1 MSTTTNLTRAEARER
16 SDHLHVSEYLVR
28 LDLSAAPEPARTTFP
43 TTTTVRFTTTAPA
56 TFLDFLGEVRSVVVN
71 GRTVEPVHDGA
82 RVRLTGLAVD
92 GSENEVTVGGE
103 GRYSR
108 TGEGLHR
115 FTDPVDGATYLYTQ
129 YEPADSRRVFATFEQ
144 PDLKASYTFEV
155 LAPAA
160 WEVLSNQVPVEVEDL
175 PAAGAQA
182 ADGRRPSH
190 GARPALRRWTFAPT
204 ARMSSYLTAVV
215 AGPYHRVTG
224 RWSAPLPDGGTLE
237 VPLGVLCRASLAEH
251 LDADR
256 ILEVTRQGLD
266 FFHDAFAFPYPW
278 GKYDQVF
285 VPEYNL
291 GAMENPGCVTFT
303 ESYVFRSAAT
313 RAQYQARANT
323 ILHEMAHMWFGDLVT
338 PRWWDDLWLKESFA
352 DYMGAHASVA
362 ATEFTDAWV
371 AFAHRRKAW
380 AYAQDQ
386 LPTTHPIV
394 ADIPDL
400 EAAKQNFDGI
410 TYAKGAA
417 VLKQLVAYVGTEA
430 FFAGARA
437 YFQRHRWSATTLGD
451 LLAAL
456 EGASGR
462 DLAAWSRVWL
472 ETAGTPV
479 LTAEL
484 TPHSDQ
490 IANLVVTQE
499 GADPVTGQAVLRPH
513 RLAVGLYSLTDAA
526 DSSAGGA
533 APVLRRTHRLEA
545 DVTGD
550 RTELAEAAGLPV
562 PDLVL
567 VNDDDLTYAKVR
579 LDPASLATA
588 RRHLGALADALPR
601 SLVWSALWNATR
613 DGLLPAA
620 DYLGLVLRHG
630 PGETDT
636 AVLAGLTANAR
647 TAVEHYLPATRRPA
661 GRDEQAA
668 GAWERLLAADPGSDV
683 QLVWARA
690 LAAAGAVAP
699 SAAPRL
705 RAVLAGEV
713 SGLPLGPELRWSL
726 WQSLA
731 AVGAATQ
738 AELDGELVR
747 DATADGATQHLAA
760 LHAVPD
766 PGVKAA
772 AWEQLLTPGALT
784 NDHVDATLTGFAQSL
799 HRELTAPYTERYFA
813 ALRGMWADHSIEIAD
828 RLVRGLYPAHQDA
841 EPDRDPADHPV
852 VRRTTGWL
860 DAEPD
865 APAALRRLV
874 VEARD
879 HLLRALR
886 AQLASE
892 PG

>member
-1 MSTTTNLTRAEARER
+1 MSTTANLTRTAARER
-16 SDHLHVSEYLVR
+16 STHLRVSEYLVR
-28 LDLSAAPEPARTTFP
+28 LDLSGAPDPARTTFP
-43 TTTTVRFTTTAPA
+43 TTTTVRFTATAPT
-56 TFLDFLGEVRSVVVN
+56 TFLDFLSEVSSVVVN
-71 GRTVEPVHDGA
+71 GRSVVPEHDGS
-82 RVRLTGLAVD
+82 RVLLTGLTAD
-92 GSENEVTVGGE
+92 GSENEVTVQGE
-103 GRYSR
+103 GLYSR

-144 PDLKASYTFEV
+144 PDLKASFTFEV

-160 WEVLSNQVPVEVEDL
+160 WEVLSNQVPAEVEDL
-175 PAAGAQA
+175 PADGA
-182 ADGRRPSH
+182 H
-190 GARPALRRWTFAPT
+190 PALRRWTFAPSP
-204 ARMSSYLTAVV
+204 RMSSYLTAVV
-215 AGPYHRVTG
+215 AGPYHRVDG
-224 RWSAPLPDGGTLE
+224 HWSAALPDGGTLE
-237 VPLGVLCRASLAEH
+237 VPLGLLCRASLAEH
-251 LDADR
+251 LDAER
-256 ILEVTRQGLD
+256 LLEVTRQGLD
-266 FFHDAFAFPYPW
+266 FFHEAFAFPYPW

-380 AYAQDQ
+380 AYTQDQ

-430 FFAGARA
+430 FFAGVRA
-437 YFQRHRWSATTLGD
+437 YFQQHQWSATTLGD

-479 LTAEL
+479 LTARV
-484 TPHSDQ
+484 TADGDK
-490 IANLVVTQE
+490 IASLVVTQE
-499 GADPVTGQAVLRPH
+499 GADPVTGQEVLRPH
-513 RLAVGLYSLTDAA
+513 RLAVGLYAVTDGA
-526 DSSAGGA
+526 DGRTGGA
-533 APVLRRTHRLEA
+533 ATTLRRTHRLEV
-545 DVTGD
+545 DVTGGA
-550 RTELAEAAGLPV
+550 TEVPDARGLAL

-588 RRHLGALADALPR
+588 REHLGALTDTLPR

-613 DGLLPAA
+613 DALLPAA
-620 DYLGLVLRHG
+620 DYLDLVLRHG

-647 TAVEHYLPATRRPA
+647 TAVEHYLPAAQRPRA
-661 GRDEQAA
+661 RGEQAD
-668 GAWERLLAADPGSDV
+668 GAWSRLLAAEPGSDV

-690 LAAAGAVAP
+690 LAAAAAVAP
-699 SAAPRL
+699 AAAPRL
-705 RAVLAGEV
+705 REVLAGEV
-713 SGLPLGPELRWSL
+713 PGLPLGPELRWSL

-731 AVGAATQ
+731 AVGDATRE
-738 AELDGELVR
+738 ELDGELAR

-760 LHAVPD
+760 LVAVPD
-766 PGVKAA
+766 PEVKAA
-772 AWEQLLTPGALT
+772 AWQELLTPGALT
-784 NDHVDATLTGFAQSL
+784 NDHVDATLAGFAQPL

-813 ALRGMWADHSIEIAD
+813 SLRQIWAEHSIEIAD

-841 EPDRDPADHPV
+841 EPGRDPADHPV
-852 VRRTTGWL
+852 LRRTADWL
-860 DAEPD
+860 EVNPD

-886 AQLASE
+886 AQLAS
-892 PG
+892 G